1 MSALMIVC
9 RGEAKAM
16 TTKQKVCR
24 VMTKKELV
32 TSKQTSYF
40 LRKRHA
46 SFSTKTCGRVGNKLI
61 DFFPTG
67 RATWE
72 RLQNAESLD
81 VL

>member
-1 MSALMIVC
+1 MSALMIVY
-9 RGEAKAM
+9 RGEDKAM

-46 SFSTKTCGRVGNKLI
+46 SFSTI
-61 DFFPTG
+61 
-67 RATWE
+67 
-72 RLQNAESLD
+72 
-81 VL
+81 

>member
-1 MSALMIVC
+1 
-9 RGEAKAM
+9 
-16 TTKQKVCR
+16 
-24 VMTKKELV
+24 MTKKELV

-46 SFSTKTCGRVGNKLI
+46 SFSTKTCERIGNKLI
-61 DFFPTG
+61 DFFPTR

-72 RLQNAESLD
+72 RLQNAENLD